1 MKEIRE
7 IIKERRSIRAYEEK
21 PVTEQ
26 AIARILEAARWAPSA
41 LNHQPLRYIVVSDGN
56 LIRDL
61 SMRTIARAG
70 KVIRWLPLLR
80 LFIKTL
86 RDAKLVDVM
95 RERAASTSG
104 DPIFYRAP
112 LLVLA
117 VADRKEHHAE
127 TDLGYAAENM
137 LLEATAM
144 GLGSCVI
151 GFASLLNMD
160 RQAGKILGIPRGS
173 RILAG
178 IVFGYP
184 KSHPAPPQ
192 RREDCLINRIGQ

>member
-1 MKEIRE
+1 MKELRE
-7 IIKERRSIRAYEEK
+7 IIRERRSIRAYEEK
-21 PVTEQ
+21 PVPEQ

-41 LNHQPLRYIVVSDGN
+41 LNHQPLRYIVVSERN

-70 KVIRWLPLLR
+70 RVIRWLPVLR

-86 RDAKLVDVM
+86 RDVKLVAVM

-117 VADRKEHHAE
+117 VADRKEYHAE

-137 LLEATAM
+137 LLEAKSM

-184 KSHPAPPQ
+184 KSHPAPPK
-192 RREDCLINRIGQ
+192 RREECLINRIGQ